1 MDFKPVCDSTL
12 SITQRL
18 FTDRITRAVSENTAI
33 SVTPTHGTQE
43 DVKKP
48 QPPAHTAFHFWGNER
63 EFSDCERIPTSTQQ
77 CFGIARPHRTAHL
90 VIGVFQKLNRA
101 LSKRNGMSKERDA
114 RRDVRRV
121 VLQRK
126 EKQMRIFLQSNT
138 APRPATQEPRA
149 RFAQDLRWKKRLR
162 MTADALHEAQATLQT
177 SSVRSRCRPPAPRA
191 TPDTERRSPRPSA
204 ALSGAEAAP
213 GRATRSPRP
222 PRLPS
227 GRPRRG
233 GGSPAGRGSRGWAR
247 RRRRPA
253 AGTAG
258 CRRRPAPAGCRPPP
272 ASSAS
277 PRAQPAPIANREPLP
292 RAARA
297 CPAAGR
303 PSPGAGLISAHV
315 TTAGGPAN
323 GRRRATGWRH
333 RPGCD
338 GRHWAGGGAGRARG
352 RYRRGRGRAVPGA
365 AGCEAAAAVRLCG
378 PRRRG
383 CGACFVRWVLK
394 DCLNVVTLLRSPGG
408 TVLALPAA
416 TLAWLLGTKGQCL
429 LSSQGQWE
437 RTAIKE

>member
-48 QPPAHTAFHFWGNER
+48 QPPAHTAFHIWGNER

-162 MTADALHEAQATLQT
+162 MTADVLHEAQATLQT

-191 TPDTERRSPRPSA
+191 TPDTERRSPRPRPSA
-204 ALSGAEAAP
+204 ALSGRSARCRTAAPRPRPDAPPAPRVPRAYRPVGPDVAAVAQLEEVAEAEREGGGGQQQGQRVADGGPLQQAAAHLQQAQHRLALSRHRSPTVNRYRAP
-213 GRATRSPRP
+213 RGRALQPAGPAPALGWSLPMW
-222 PRLPS
+222 RLPAARPMGGGAPRGDGI
-227 GRPRRG
+227 GRAATGAIGRAAGRGARG
-233 GGSPAGRGSRGWAR
+233 GGTGEDGGGRCPGRRAVRRLLLCVCAGRG
-247 RRRRPA
+247 
-253 AGTAG
+253 
-258 CRRRPAPAGCRPPP
+258 
-272 ASSAS
+272 
-277 PRAQPAPIANREPLP
+277 
-292 RAARA
+292 
-297 CPAAGR
+297 
-303 PSPGAGLISAHV
+303 
-315 TTAGGPAN
+315 GG
-323 GRRRATGWRH
+323 
-333 RPGCD
+333 D
-338 GRHWAGGGAGRARG
+338 
-352 RYRRGRGRAVPGA
+352 
-365 AGCEAAAAVRLCG
+365 AVRALCAG
-378 PRRRG
+378 
-383 CGACFVRWVLK
+383 
-394 DCLNVVTLLRSPGG
+394 S
-408 TVLALPAA
+408 
-416 TLAWLLGTKGQCL
+416 
-429 LSSQGQWE
+429 
-437 RTAIKE
+437 